1 VQTQDLGQW
10 IDTKTWSEPV
20 DIPVIPGMKPE
31 LIFLYKGTLGLNGAK
46 CDADYTEYE
55 VPSGC
60 SQVYF
65 MGLTRILVIYT
76 AV

>member
-1 VQTQDLGQW
+1 MGQK
-10 IDTKTWSEPV
+10 DDSKAWSAAV
-20 DIPVIPGMKPE
+20 NIPVIPGMKPE
-31 LIFLYKGTLGLNGAK
+31 LIFLYKGTLGLNGATCSK
-46 CDADYTEYE
+46 EYTEYE

-65 MGLTRILVIYT
+65 IGKTRILAIYT